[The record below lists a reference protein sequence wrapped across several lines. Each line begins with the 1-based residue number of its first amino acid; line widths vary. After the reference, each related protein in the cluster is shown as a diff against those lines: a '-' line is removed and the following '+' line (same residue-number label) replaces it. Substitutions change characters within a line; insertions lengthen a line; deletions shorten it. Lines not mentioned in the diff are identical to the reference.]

1 MVGASLEVEGVAFVE
16 PLAVA
21 AFAVVSV
28 ESVVVRFE
36 DGVVARGKLSWHLA

>member
-1 MVGASLEVEGVAFVE
+1 MAVVE

-36 DGVVARGKLSWHLA
+36 DGVVARGKLSWHRA